1 MIKYRA
7 SMFLLGT
14 SSFHAKYQSFRLPVL
29 VAFFSTCIAAAL
41 KIFDVSMD
49 SFKIGEFFSDDAYR
63 TFATIVSFISVF
75 RTSQAYS
82 RFWEGADLTFEALG
96 DWFDVVSTLLSFCR
110 YSGVD
115 HELIVTFQQKVVR
128 LVSLLNAM
136 IYCELEDKD
145 MEDKRAMRCELID
158 VASIDRENLLELSKC
173 ENKPEIVFQWLQ
185 NEVVDSVKSGVL
197 SIPPPLLTRSFQ
209 EMGAAMKQYHRSLKF
224 IRVPFPFPYSVIL
237 EVLLVIH
244 GLVTPV
250 VVCSWTDR
258 LEWVCIFNSILV
270 FAFWSLHFLAV
281 ELENPFDSELND
293 LNMCEIQRE
302 LNQHL
307 LALACDTSRTVRLAV
322 KPAEAE
328 RRLRIQAHSKDRISF
343 HESFAALKIHMDVG
357 NHNYSRPHGLFG
369 ARSAFS
375 QHTNHS
381 IASTRRF
388 SEASGARESGVC
400 PDSQLPNGGETDR
413 PPSTLWSGWLHVGR
427 SVGPVVRFGC
437 EEAPPP
443 AEMSEESPEF
453 RPAAPVDAIVEEA
466 AQVCRASTGLQL
478 GPVPVSTDAEPP
490 SDESAWAWT
499 SQNTGMCNSSALGPS
514 ETLPKGSEV
523 LRVGEIL

>member
-7 SMFLLGT
+7 SIFLLGT

-110 YSGVD
+110 YSQVD

-258 LEWVCIFNSILV
+258 LEWVCIFNFILV

-322 KPAEAE
+322 KPAEAQ
-328 RRLRIQAHSKDRISF
+328 RRLNQQAKSMNRISF
-343 HESFAALKIHMDVG
+343 HESFAALKINIQVG
-357 NHNYSRPHGLFG
+357 AHQYGRQHCRSG
-369 ARSAFS
+369 RSALSTQSVERSGHSVISESRDSGITNITECQMEPTATFPSESSSLRILPGQS
-375 QHTNHS
+375 QITSN
-381 IASTRRF
+381 
-388 SEASGARESGVC
+388 
-400 PDSQLPNGGETDR
+400 DGGT
-413 PPSTLWSGWLHVGR
+413 VG
-427 SVGPVVRFGC
+427 
-437 EEAPPP
+437 
-443 AEMSEESPEF
+443 
-453 RPAAPVDAIVEEA
+453 
-466 AQVCRASTGLQL
+466 
-478 GPVPVSTDAEPP
+478 
-490 SDESAWAWT
+490 
-499 SQNTGMCNSSALGPS
+499 LGPS
-514 ETLPKGSEV
+514 RGSRSRGVRMEAMASTCADEYASSTSEDDRWKTHAGQPKLSKAHCEV
-523 LRVGEIL
+523 TWARDSGANGENI